1 MDDFAGSNRNGPAE
15 DGTVKD
21 KRVEFAVFAAGIG
34 AGRKIEEKGI
44 VEFAADETGSENFG
58 IDAGGDGAETL
69 FVEKADELARVA
81 LPDGKEGGHADAREI
96 VFAPGAEVF
105 EEDVAKRDFANA
117 LIIEDAQGML
127 HARFVDRIDALRR
140 DADFVQRQADG
151 FRLLKQELAAD
162 AVHTDA
168 VVAFGDGGEERG
180 RAKLLLLEQRVQRHG
195 AVFAAAPAEEDGFG
209 CGHKEFAVISCKF

>member
-81 LPDGKEGGHADAREI
+81 LPDGKEGGHRSEDTRLNSSHVEI
-96 VFAPGAEVF
+96 SY
-105 EEDVAKRDFANA
+105 
-117 LIIEDAQGML
+117 
-127 HARFVDRIDALRR
+127 
-140 DADFVQRQADG
+140 
-151 FRLLKQELAAD
+151 
-162 AVHTDA
+162 
-168 VVAFGDGGEERG
+168 
-180 RAKLLLLEQRVQRHG
+180 
-195 AVFAAAPAEEDGFG
+195 AVF
-209 CGHKEFAVISCKF
+209 CLKKKKKKINYQ